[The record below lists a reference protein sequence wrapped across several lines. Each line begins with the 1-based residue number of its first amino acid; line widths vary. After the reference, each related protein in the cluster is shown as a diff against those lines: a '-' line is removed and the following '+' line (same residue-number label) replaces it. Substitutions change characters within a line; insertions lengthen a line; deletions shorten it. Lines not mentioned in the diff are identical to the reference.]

1 MMEPLARAQPFMV
14 SSDEFNL
21 RFNFITWFTNIVDL
35 FLAIVLKKQYLTLC
49 EQYQNCTT
57 C

>member
-21 RFNFITWFTNIVDL
+21 RFFYIVYL
-35 FLAIVLKKQYLTLC
+35 HCSFFSSCYTLKQYLTLSKM
-49 EQYQNCTT
+49 YQVYTT
-57 C
+57 Y